1 MRNYAFLPLYFLLSL
16 LLYKKEEDISMMY
29 QNFDG
34 GYIEVVC
41 GPMFAGKTEELIRRI
56 KRLEYAKIPYVVFKP
71 NIDDRYGDNVIKS
84 HNKNE
89 KAAINI
95 EKASEIYTHLKDR
108 EVEVIIVDE
117 AQFFDNELPRVV
129 DHLADQGYRVIVG
142 GLDRDFRGE
151 PFGPMPHILALAEVV
166 TKLTAICQQ
175 SGKPATRTQRIIN
188 GKPAHFNDP
197 IVLIDAEESYE
208 PRSRNKHVVPGK
220 K

>member
-1 MRNYAFLPLYFLLSL
+1 
-16 LLYKKEEDISMMY
+16 MMY

-71 NIDDRYGDNVIKS
+71 KIDDRYGDNVIKS

-95 EKASEIYTHLKDR
+95 EKANEIYTHLKDK

-117 AQFFDNELPRVV
+117 AQFFDHELPRII

-151 PFGPMPHILALAEVV
+151 PFGPMPEILALAEVV
-166 TKLTAICQQ
+166 TKLIAICQQ